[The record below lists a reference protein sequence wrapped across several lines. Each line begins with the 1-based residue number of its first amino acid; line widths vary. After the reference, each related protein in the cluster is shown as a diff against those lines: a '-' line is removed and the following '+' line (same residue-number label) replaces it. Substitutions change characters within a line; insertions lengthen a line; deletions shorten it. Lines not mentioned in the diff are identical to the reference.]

1 VPYGYRVDSNG
12 YLEINNDPLPNFD
25 LSEADIIRLIFMMVL
40 ENHDSTYKI
49 ANHLNALNIPTSYAI
64 HNRQV
69 KRGSNT
75 SGIWRPDR
83 IWNIITNPTYK
94 GIHVYGKESKK
105 ERDLITREV
114 PAIIAEHIWDHAQ
127 QLLKENRLKAVQ
139 DIKYR
144 YFLRG
149 LIRCGACGSTYSGT
163 VYPGPGRENKGY
175 YVCNGKTIYRGP
187 HQKKCSSRN
196 IDQMWIEDFIWGEC
210 LSFIES
216 TGKAIEEFRVTVEK
230 YRTSSAVFEK
240 ETKILTRS
248 LQKLEAEKH
257 HTLDYYRKGMLS
269 LETITQSLRKIAT
282 EKDGYDLRLEEMSEP
297 PPGQAWGLL
306 TV

>member
-1 VPYGYRVDSNG
+1 
-12 YLEINNDPLPNFD
+12 
-25 LSEADIIRLIFMMVL
+25 
-40 ENHDSTYKI
+40 
-49 ANHLNALNIPTSYAI
+49 
-64 HNRQV
+64 
-69 KRGSNT
+69 
-75 SGIWRPDR
+75 
-83 IWNIITNPTYK
+83 
-94 GIHVYGKESKK
+94 
-105 ERDLITREV
+105 
-114 PAIIAEHIWDHAQ
+114 
-127 QLLKENRLKAVQ
+127 LLKENRLKAVQ
-139 DIKYR
+139 NIKYR
-144 YFLRG
+144 YLLRG

-196 IDQMWIEDFIWGEC
+196 IDQMWIEDFIWG

-240 ETKILTRS
+240 ETKMLTRS

-282 EKDGYDLRLEEMSEP
+282 EKDGYDLRLEEMNKKIASGASIELHLNDLEELNLRLERTMTSP
-297 PPGQAWGLL
+297 L
-306 TV
+306 TFKSKREIIETLVRVITVETTSLDVNAGKKPSVKVTFKHQLDKRRLNNARHA